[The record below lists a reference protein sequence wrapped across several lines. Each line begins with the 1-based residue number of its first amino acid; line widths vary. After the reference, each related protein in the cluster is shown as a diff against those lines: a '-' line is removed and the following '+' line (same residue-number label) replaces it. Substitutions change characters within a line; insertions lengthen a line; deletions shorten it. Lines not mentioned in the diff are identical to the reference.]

1 MSRFDKILF
10 GGFVIGIGGIGF
22 WSYLTYPHFWG
33 SHWSF
38 REWVKKSSVS
48 LSYFDERRR
57 INSFNG
63 ITSYSYMGD
72 DNNRYVIDQP
82 DNNCLDEL
90 HDGGVLENNV
100 IVEKFPSCKNKNT
113 LDYLTSEYKK
123 YNPGGPVPK
132 SLNTTSTTIVKRPQ
146 VQKNTT
152 VKSEEQTL
160 SEKSINTTETQ
171 NNTSVTSQ
179 RSTISN
185 NTVNTPFIST
195 SSGKSDLSSQYSSLG
210 DVVKMCKENT
220 SVNRT
225 IWKQDEYKLGYHS
238 YVYGVG
244 GIIVLTNKVYLVPY
258 EEKTVNGSF
267 QTWKDPS
274 TKLIKGMYPDCDNVS
289 EIGVFGEQFTTINDN
304 WLFYTRCESYC
315 ERLFKLE
322 DQNGSKVINFYH
334 KSINGGTVQKITFK

>member
-1 MSRFDKILF
+1 MFRIPKT
-10 GGFVIGIGGIGF
+10 VIDGLVVFGIGGLGLWVYSQWVHSQPQTDSLQNWTF
-22 WSYLTYPHFWG
+22 E
-33 SHWSF
+33 
-38 REWVKKSSVS
+38 EWVVNSPTS
-48 LSYFDERRR
+48 LKYLQ
-57 INSFNG
+57 G
-63 ITSYSYMGD
+63 IGD
-72 DNNRYVIDQP
+72 GTGIYLKDRYVISHPQQD
-82 DNNCLDEL
+82 CLNKLGNGEDVTKGTNFYDENSP
-90 HDGGVLENNV
+90 V
-100 IVEKFPSCKNKNT
+100 CKKDT
-113 LDYLTSEYKK
+113 IQYLTSEYKK

-132 SLNTTSTTIVKRPQ
+132 FLNTTSTTIVKSPQ
-146 VQKNTT
+146 VQENTT
-152 VKSEEQTL
+152 VKSQEQTL
-160 SEKSINTTETQ
+160 SEKSVNTTETQ

-179 RSTISN
+179 KSTISN

-210 DVVKMCKENT
+210 DVTKMCKENT

-225 IWKQDEYKLGYHS
+225 IWKQDEYELGYHS

-274 TKLIKGMYPDCDNVS
+274 TKLIKGMYPNCENVS
-289 EIGVFGEQFTTINDN
+289 EIGVFGEQYTTINDN